1 MAEAML
7 PGFIPPCLPT
17 KAKEPPCGGLWWHE
31 IKHDGFRIIARKE
44 GSRVRLFTR
53 NGRVFTHRFPLIVDA
68 LAALRSRSCILDG
81 EAVACGNDGMPSF
94 DRIRYRRRCC
104 DCSRSVFTGSIVQAY
119 GDGVKDRPRSIQR
132 TAVYGPVCT
141 VVAPRVVLA
150 TDRGKRIPGRS
161 ARTARSTS
169 QLSTPARSSPLPSS
183 VGYTTA
189 TRGYSFWEGQ
199 VRARGQAFG
208 VIGPSRSL
216 MKTCADCPCSR

>member
-1 MAEAML
+1 LSGISTLTGQEISDDGL
-7 PGFIPPCLPT
+7 G
-17 KAKEPPCGGLWWHE
+17 GGL
-31 IKHDGFRIIARKE
+31 
-44 GSRVRLFTR
+44 SRVGLPVRAGAAARLP
-53 NGRVFTHRFPLIVDA
+53 V
-68 LAALRSRSCILDG
+68 AAHFQPQHS
-81 EAVACGNDGMPSF
+81 PS
-94 DRIRYRRRCC
+94 CC